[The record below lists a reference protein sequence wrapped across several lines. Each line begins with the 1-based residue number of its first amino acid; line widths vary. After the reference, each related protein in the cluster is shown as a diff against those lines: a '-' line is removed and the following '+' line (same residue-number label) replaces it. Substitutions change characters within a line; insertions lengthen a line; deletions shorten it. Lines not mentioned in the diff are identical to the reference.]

1 MLAEETY
8 TVVIK
13 QMTFPVTVMADGEVI
28 DDGLDKAREKVFT
41 ILNRIPLSLKARE
54 EYEYEFELESE

>member
-1 MLAEETY
+1 MLIEERY

-13 QMTFPVTVMADGEVI
+13 RMTFPIAFMYNPETE
-28 DDGLDKAREKVFT
+28 DGLDIAMEKTRT
-41 ILNRIPLSLKARE
+41 ILNRIPLSLRAME

>member
-1 MLAEETY
+1 MSLLEEKY

-13 QMTFPVTVMADGEVI
+13 RMTFPIAFMYDPETG
-28 DDGLDKAREKVFT
+28 DGLDIAMEKART
-41 ILNRIPLSLKARE
+41 ILNRLPLSLRAME